1 MLWFDGKSIS
11 NIYIIY
17 FFRVKSARRKPNQPS
32 NPFADSEDEDF
43 IADEEKFDQSFKG
56 ESLRNNASNR

>member
-1 MLWFDGKSIS
+1 MD
-11 NIYIIY
+11 YIVFREKYYILSLL
-17 FFRVKSARRKPNQPS
+17 FRVKSARRKPNQPS